1 MKNTIWQVGSDVLF
15 AEQIDALQYCKVNGL
30 VMDTNYNDFPARG
43 VLKNGELVLSTGSA
57 VRMTV
62 GQLQDGGRGVGTPVR
77 LGAHSVSIWKQMA

>member
-30 VMDTNYNDFPARG
+30 VMDTSYNDFPARG
-43 VLKNGELVLSTGSA
+43 VLKNGELLLSTGTA

-62 GQLQDGGRGVGTPVR
+62 SQLQDGGRGVGEPVR
-77 LGAHSVSIWKQMA
+77 LAAMSTSLWKTMA